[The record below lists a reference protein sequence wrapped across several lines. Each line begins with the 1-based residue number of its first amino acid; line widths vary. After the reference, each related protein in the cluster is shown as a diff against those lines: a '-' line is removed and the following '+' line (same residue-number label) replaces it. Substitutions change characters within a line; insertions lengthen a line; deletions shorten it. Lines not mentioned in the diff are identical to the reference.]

1 MVGVMFTKSYY
12 LLRSTHDG
20 QYLVAKPRNQESK
33 GFLMLFNA
41 DYEALS
47 YVNQHA
53 AEVANRFA
61 VEPISG
67 QQLKQMM
74 DRWGYEGVGVVNDP
88 LVPHVEFLKRN

>member
-1 MVGVMFTKSYY
+1 MFTKSYY

-20 QYLVAKPRNQESK
+20 QYLAAKPRNQESK

-53 AEVANRFA
+53 AEVANRFT

-74 DRWGYEGVGVVNDP
+74 NRWGYEGIGVVNDP
-88 LVPHVEFLKRN
+88 LVPEVDFLRVQ

>member
-1 MVGVMFTKSYY
+1 MFTQSYY

-20 QYLVAKPRNQESK
+20 QYLAAKPRNTQDSK

-53 AEVANRFA
+53 AEVANRFT
-61 VEPISG
+61 VEAITKS
-67 QQLKQMM
+67 QLKQMI

-88 LVPHVEFLKRN
+88 LVPEIEFLRKQ

>member
-1 MVGVMFTKSYY
+1 MFTKSYY

-20 QYLVAKPRNQESK
+20 QYLAAKPRNQESK

-67 QQLKQMM
+67 QQLKQMI

-88 LVPHVEFLKRN
+88 LVPDVEFLRKQ

>member
-1 MVGVMFTKSYY
+1 MFTKSYY

-20 QYLVAKPRNQESK
+20 QYLVAKPRNIENSK

-88 LVPHVEFLKRN
+88 LVPQIDFLRKQ

>member
-1 MVGVMFTKSYY
+1 MLTQSYY

-20 QYLVAKPRNQESK
+20 QYLAAKPQNKASK

-61 VEPISG
+61 VEAIT
-67 QQLKQMM
+67 QAQLKQMM

-88 LVPHVEFLKRN
+88 LVPEVEFLKRS

>member
-1 MVGVMFTKSYY
+1 MFSKSYY

-20 QYLVAKPRNQESK
+20 QYLAAKPRNQESK

-47 YVNQHA
+47 YVNRHA
-53 AEVANRFA
+53 AEVADRFA

-74 DRWGYEGVGVVNDP
+74 DRWGYDGVGVVNDP
-88 LVPHVEFLKRN
+88 LVPEVDFLRKQ

>member
-1 MVGVMFTKSYY
+1 MFTKSYY

-20 QYLVAKPRNQESK
+20 QYLAAKPRNQESK

-74 DRWGYEGVGVVNDP
+74 DRWDYEGVGVVNDP
-88 LVPHVEFLKRN
+88 LVPQVEFLKRN

>member
-1 MVGVMFTKSYY
+1 MFTKSYY

-20 QYLVAKPRNQESK
+20 QYLAAKPRHTEHSK

-67 QQLKQMM
+67 SQLKQMM
-74 DRWGYEGVGVVNDP
+74 ERWGYEGVGVVNDP
-88 LVPHVEFLKRN
+88 LVPQVEFLKRS

>member
-1 MVGVMFTKSYY
+1 MFTKSYY

-20 QYLVAKPRNQESK
+20 QYLAAKPRNTETSK

-53 AEVANRFA
+53 TEVANRFA

-67 QQLKQMM
+67 PQLKQMM
-74 DRWGYEGVGVVNDP
+74 ERWGYEGVGVVNDP
-88 LVPHVEFLKRN
+88 LVPQVEFLKRS

>member
-1 MVGVMFTKSYY
+1 MFTKSYY

-20 QYLVAKPRNQESK
+20 QYLAAKPRNQESK

-88 LVPHVEFLKRN
+88 LVPQVEFLRRS

>member
-1 MVGVMFTKSYY
+1 MFTKSYY

-20 QYLVAKPRNQESK
+20 QYLAAKPRNTEESK

-47 YVNQHA
+47 YVNHHA
-53 AEVANRFA
+53 AEVANRFT

-67 QQLKQMM
+67 TQLKQMM
-74 DRWGYEGVGVVNDP
+74 DRWGYDGVGIVTDP
-88 LVPHVEFLKRN
+88 LVPQVDFLKRN

>member
-1 MVGVMFTKSYY
+1 MFTKSYY

-20 QYLVAKPRNQESK
+20 QYLAAKPRNQASK

-53 AEVANRFA
+53 AEVADRFA
-61 VEPISG
+61 VESISG
-67 QQLKQMM
+67 QQLKQMI
-74 DRWGYEGVGVVNDP
+74 DRWGYEGVGIVNDP
-88 LVPHVEFLKRN
+88 LVPDVEFLRKR

>member
-1 MVGVMFTKSYY
+1 MFTKSYY
-12 LLRSTHDG
+12 LLRSTQDG
-20 QYLVAKPRNQESK
+20 QYLAAKPRNVEDSK

-61 VEPISG
+61 VESISG
-67 QQLKQMM
+67 PQLKQML
-74 DRWGYEGVGVVNDP
+74 DRWGYEGVGVVTDP
-88 LVPHVEFLKRN
+88 LVPQVDFLRKQ

>member
-1 MVGVMFTKSYY
+1 MLTQSYY

-20 QYLVAKPRNQESK
+20 QYLAAKPRNQESK

-61 VEPISG
+61 VEAISG

-74 DRWGYEGVGVVNDP
+74 ERWGYDGVGVVNDP
-88 LVPHVEFLKRN
+88 LVPDIEFLRRQ

>member
-1 MVGVMFTKSYY
+1 MFTQSYY

-20 QYLVAKPRNQESK
+20 QYLAAKPRNTQDAK

-41 DYEALS
+41 DHEALS

-61 VEPISG
+61 VEAITKP
-67 QQLKQMM
+67 QLKQMM
-74 DRWGYEGVGVVNDP
+74 DRWGYEGVGIVNDP
-88 LVPHVEFLKRN
+88 LVPEIEFLRKQ

>member
-1 MVGVMFTKSYY
+1 MLTQSYY

-20 QYLVAKPRNQESK
+20 QYLAAKPRNQESK

-61 VEPISG
+61 VEAISG

-74 DRWGYEGVGVVNDP
+74 ERWGYDGVGVVNDP
-88 LVPHVEFLKRN
+88 LVPDIDFLRRQ

>member
-1 MVGVMFTKSYY
+1 MFTKSYY

-20 QYLVAKPRNQESK
+20 QYLAAKPRNQESK

-53 AEVANRFA
+53 AEVANRLA
-61 VEPISG
+61 VESISG
-67 QQLKQMM
+67 QQLKQMIN
-74 DRWGYEGVGVVNDP
+74 RWGYEGIGVVNDP
-88 LVPHVEFLKRN
+88 LVPEVDFLRVQ

>member
-1 MVGVMFTKSYY
+1 MFTKSYY
-12 LLRSTHDG
+12 LLRSVHDG
-20 QYLVAKPRNQESK
+20 QYLAAKPRNIEDSK

-41 DYEALS
+41 DHEALS

-53 AEVANRFA
+53 AEVATRFA

-74 DRWGYEGVGVVNDP
+74 DRWGYEGVGVVTDP
-88 LVPHVEFLKRN
+88 LVPQVDFLRKQ

>member
-1 MVGVMFTKSYY
+1 MFTKSYY
-12 LLRSTHDG
+12 LLRSTQDG
-20 QYLVAKPRNQESK
+20 QYLAAKPRNQESK

-53 AEVANRFA
+53 AEVASHFA

-88 LVPHVEFLKRN
+88 LVPHVEFLTRQ